1 MAQPE
6 DQGALP
12 IPVNT
17 RNESRFALVTIVL
30 VMGGFLM
37 WGLLAELDAGAIA
50 VGEVI
55 PDGRVRTV
63 QHLEGGMI
71 KAIHVRDGDRVAQG
85 QELLVLDDSEIR
97 AAIEIADRDLL
108 GFRARM
114 LDVNREIDGWT
125 ARHGALKLLATNADE
140 ESRIN
145 QELFEK
151 NFIARPR
158 VLQLESQRAQA
169 QGQVSENT
177 AELARARQK
186 KSELEAAEAAVRERR
201 SVTLQRLGRTHI
213 LAPQAGVVNNL
224 KYATLGGVIAPGGVV
239 LDLVPESE
247 ELVVEAKISPDDIDV
262 VYPGLES
269 RVKLTAYK
277 ARSHITL
284 KGTVVTVSGTTSRDE
299 ASQGKPF
306 YTVRIKIATDELNK
320 TDRGMLTA
328 GMLAE
333 VSVVSGK
340 RSALRYLL
348 DPVFDSMHR
357 AFKES

>member
-1 MAQPE
+1 MEQPE
-6 DQGALP
+6 NQGTLP
-12 IPVNT
+12 IPVDT
-17 RNESRFALVTIVL
+17 RNESRFAMLTVVL
-30 VMGGFLM
+30 TLGGFLA
-37 WGLLAELDAGAIA
+37 WGVFAELDAGAIA

-55 PDGRVRTV
+55 PAGRVRTV

-71 KAIHVRDGDRVAQG
+71 KAILVRDGDRVTEG
-85 QELLVLDDSEIR
+85 QELVVLDDTEIR
-97 AAIEIADRDLL
+97 AALEIADRDLQ

-114 LDVNREIDGWT
+114 MDVNREIDGWT
-125 ARHGALKLLATNADE
+125 SRHASLTLLATHADE
-140 ESRIN
+140 ERKIN
-145 QELFEK
+145 QELLEK
-151 NFIARPR
+151 NFISRPR

-169 QGQVSENT
+169 EGQVSENT
-177 AELARARQK
+177 AEMARARQK

-201 SVTLQRLGRTHI
+201 VVASQQLGRTRI
-213 LAPQAGVVNNL
+213 RAPQAGVVNNL

-239 LDLVPESE
+239 LELVPESE

-284 KGTVVTVSGTTSRDE
+284 KGTVVTVSGTTSRNE

-306 YTVRIKIATDELNK
+306 YTVRIKIATDELSK

-333 VSVVSGK
+333 VSVISGK
-340 RSALRYLL
+340 RSALRYLF
-348 DPVFDSMHR
+348 DPVIDSMHR